1 MTAIDVA
8 GVNSVRISNAVLC
21 GKAVGGCMWKR
32 VCSAS
37 GVVTN
42 KETALEEVAAPH
54 VAIKLIE
61 NMDVS

>member
-1 MTAIDVA
+1 
-8 GVNSVRISNAVLC
+8 
-21 GKAVGGCMWKR
+21 MWKR

-54 VAIKLIE
+54 VAIKRVLIE
-61 NMDVS
+61 TMDVS

>member
-1 MTAIDVA
+1 VC
-8 GVNSVRISNAVLC
+8 ISNAVLC
-21 GKAVGGCMWKR
+21 GKAARECMWKR

-42 KETALEEVAAPH
+42 KETASEEVAAPH
-54 VAIKLIE
+54 VAIKRVLIE